1 MLLFDLC
8 EKNCY
13 NIYGEKLENKG
24 EELMDKKKEVIADN
38 STQMYMH
45 EMGAI
50 PLLTPKEEY
59 DLAIEIKKGNKKA
72 FNKLVEANLRLV
84 VSIAKHFQGCG
95 LSYQDLIQEGNI
107 GLIKAAQ
114 KFDVSKGF
122 RFSTYATWWIK
133 QAISR
138 AIADQSKMIRLP
150 VHMTENINKMKKIE
164 RQLIVTLGHEPSDEE
179 IAEFMGMS
187 NKDVEDIR
195 AYNTDTI
202 SLDVQ
207 VNDNDDG
214 ATLGSLIEDTKFKNP
229 LDICS
234 EESDKNTLNLVLD
247 TLSDRENQILKMRF
261 GVDRDKPMTLEEV
274 GQEFNLTK
282 ERIRQIEAKALRK
295 LRHPSRANILKQ
307 CTF

>member
-1 MLLFDLC
+1 
-8 EKNCY
+8 
-13 NIYGEKLENKG
+13 
-24 EELMDKKKEVIADN
+24 MDKKKEVIADN
-38 STQMYMH
+38 SNQMYMR

-50 PLLTPKEEY
+50 SLLTPEEEY
-59 DLAIEIKKGNKKA
+59 ELAVEIKNGNKEA
-72 FNKLVEANLRLV
+72 FNRLVEANLRLV
-84 VSIAKHFQGCG
+84 VSIAKHYQGCG

-138 AIADQSKMIRLP
+138 AIADQSKMIRVP

-164 RQLIVTLGHEPSDEE
+164 RELTITLGHEPNNEE
-179 IAEFMGMS
+179 IAEFMGATL
-187 NKDVEDIR
+187 KEIEDIR
-195 AYNTDTI
+195 AYNNDTI

-207 VNDNDDG
+207 INDNDEG

-234 EESDKNTLNLVLD
+234 VQCDKEILNQVLD
-247 TLSDRENQILKMRF
+247 TLSERECQILKMRF
-261 GVDRDKPMTLEEV
+261 GVDRDRDMTLEEV
-274 GQEFNLTK
+274 GKEFHLTR